1 MGAKNPL
8 RFDTVFEMA
17 KTKPAWTGA
26 NSIILEKKNRNP
38 YYYMKAVP
46 SSCMVTKDH

>member
-26 NSIILEKKNRNP
+26 NSIILEKIEWKP
-38 YYYMKAVP
+38 TLLHEG
-46 SSCMVTKDH
+46 TKDH

>member
-26 NSIILEKKNRNP
+26 NSIILEKIEWKPILLNEG
-38 YYYMKAVP
+38 
-46 SSCMVTKDH
+46 TKDH